1 MKHALMDL
9 LLTKTGRGRLL
20 VGSMLAAS
28 VVIASPAGGQTV
40 PDGSNVVERV
50 VAVVGDSVILMT
62 ELDEFLI
69 TMEAR
74 GWSRPTDED
83 ELMKVRVE
91 VLDQLINEQLVLQD
105 AARDTL
111 IIISDV
117 DLEDRVQR
125 EIDGQIVQF
134 GTIARLQ
141 QALAEQNMT
150 MAVFREQRKETIRR
164 QLLQERYIAKQGQ
177 SAANVAVTEA
187 DARAFFEENQ
197 AQMPQVPPTVRFE
210 HLQLAPEASDS
221 AKATAL
227 AEAERLL
234 ELIISG
240 EDFAELATRFSDGPT
255 SSVGGELGWIRRD
268 GSMVREFEDATFELI
283 TGRVSPPV
291 ETEFGYHLI
300 TVERVRG
307 GERRVRHILIQPEI
321 VQMDIDANETRAREF
336 GARLNAGTAM
346 ADLSDQEP
354 DTFDLSIPQIAQ
366 ISESY
371 ASAMQNAAAGDVIG
385 PIPLVDPRAEG
396 SWGIAKVL
404 EVKAGGPS
412 RFEDVRDLIEERLQS
427 QRLSERVVE
436 ALRNRTY
443 IEIRLSGS

>member
-321 VQMDIDANETRAREF
+321 VQMDIDVNETRAREF

-371 ASAMQNAAAGDVIG
+371 ASAMQNAAAGDVTG

-396 SWGIAKVL
+396 SWGIAKG
-404 EVKAGGPS
+404 AGGEGGRSKP
-412 RFEDVRDLIEERLQS
+412 VRGRARLDRGATPES
-427 QRLSERVVE
+427 APL
-436 ALRNRTY
+436 
-443 IEIRLSGS
+443 